1 MIVKMAGGWLE
12 EEQERM
18 TGRGGVMIVRRIL
31 AVVEKR
37 EHGRAQTVDDARHGA
52 WFA

>member
-18 TGRGGVMIVRRIL
+18 TGRGGVMIVRHDL
-31 AVVEKR
+31 GACGEA
-37 EHGRAQTVDDARHGA
+37 RAWQSADD
-52 WFA
+52 